1 MTERGC
7 AQVEEAAGQLA
18 SLMGPTGTPD
28 PSMFASEPLE
38 LQAVCTALL
47 ASYLRIPAQDYQGL
61 YLNA

>member
-7 AQVEEAAGQLA
+7 VQVEEAAGQLA

-28 PSMFASEPLE
+28 PSVFALEPLK

-47 ASYLRIPAQDYQGL
+47 ASYLRIPAPDHQGL
-61 YLNA
+61 YLIA